1 MTSGMPSCL
10 ADARELVDP
19 ELRKAVERLDA
30 GNRRVVEYHFGWVDA
45 AGAPSGGGG
54 KALRPAMA
62 LLSAGVG
69 GAAADR
75 AVAAATAVE
84 LVHNFSLLHDDVM
97 DGDTERRHRP
107 TAWTVFGSSAAVLA
121 GDALLTLATKLL
133 LEDPS
138 SGSAAATRSLLA
150 ATEQLIAGQS
160 ADLDFEQ
167 RLDVTLQECLA
178 MAAGKTGALMA
189 CSSSI
194 GAVLVG
200 AGTDTVE
207 GMWAFGA
214 ELGLAFQLVD
224 DLLGLWGDPA
234 TTGKP
239 VLSDLRC
246 RKKSVPVVHALTS
259 GTAEG
264 TRLGE
269 LYAQPEPLDEGQ
281 LHEAAELVARAGSQ
295 DWTRAECEKRLALAE
310 QHLERVAP
318 PGPAAEALTELA
330 SFIVTR
336 KL

>member
-45 AGAPSGGGG
+45 HGAPSGAGG

-62 LLSAGVG
+62 LLSAAIG
-69 GAAADR
+69 GATADR

-121 GDALLTLATKLL
+121 GDALLTLATELL

-138 SGSAAATRSLLA
+138 PGSVAATRSLLA
-150 ATEQLIAGQS
+150 ATDQLIAGQS

-167 RLDVTLQECLA
+167 RLDVTLQECIA

-189 CSSSI
+189 CSASI
-194 GAVLVG
+194 GTVLVG
-200 AGTDTVE
+200 AGTDTAVQ
-207 GMWAFGA
+207 MRAFGA
-214 ELGLAFQLVD
+214 ELGLAFQLTD

-259 GTAEG
+259 GTPEG
-264 TRLGE
+264 ARLGE

-281 LHEAAELVARAGSQ
+281 LHEAAELVARSGSP
-295 DWTRAECEKRLALAE
+295 DWTRAECERRLARARE
-310 QHLERVAP
+310 HLDRAAP
-318 PGPAAEALTELA
+318 PGPAAEALAELA